1 MRTTLASTQLWR
13 RHREAIILAAITAL
27 GAALRLY
34 ANGSKSLWLDE
45 AFSIWVGSQPLT
57 EAWGW
62 LIRVDQHP
70 PLYYTLLHFWMAF
83 GQTESVVRS
92 FSALCGVLTLPVVY
106 LIGRWLGGTLL
117 GIVAVLILVISPF
130 HVAFGQ
136 ETRMYAL
143 LTLNASLAIY
153 FLIRLL
159 QDPVAA
165 TQPIGVQFAAYWRA
179 WRRSRQVARSE
190 PDRPEEPATTGGRFG
205 YREDVRRR
213 GDLMAGARAA
223 RLPPLNSMST
233 DLSWLGYMLFTGLSV
248 LTHNTAVF
256 LPVAVNLFVFGLVLW
271 ERLRQRRGFPSPGD
285 EVGVSLTPRFV
296 HNWLWAQFGA
306 FLIWSP
312 WLVAFVDQS
321 IRVYEEFW
329 IPKPTWRTVLA
340 TWRDYNSM
348 FQWDRVPL
356 AWLWNGLLL
365 LAVALGVLGFV
376 RRRQARWAVLLLL
389 LWLVP
394 WAGELLVSLKR
405 PIFYTRTLI
414 WASVP
419 YYLLIAAGIRQLRYL
434 PYQIVVVAV
443 IVILNTTSLG
453 TYYFAFQKEGW
464 DQAAAYVASKAE
476 ANDVILF
483 NATWVQ
489 IPFDYYFR
497 RHNRPVEEH
506 GVPVDLFDRGIL
518 EPKMRP
524 EDLPRLRQLIRG
536 RDRVWLVY
544 SHDWYTDPQK
554 LIPAALNEELAR
566 LDTRRFR
573 GLQVLLY
580 GVR

>member
-1 MRTTLASTQLWR
+1 
-13 RHREAIILAAITAL
+13 
-27 GAALRLY
+27 LRLY

>member
-1 MRTTLASTQLWR
+1 M
-13 RHREAIILAAITAL
+13 
-27 GAALRLY
+27 RLY